1 LFNYLM
7 NLAIALFCSLLV
19 FLVSPSYATN
29 GGGDNFSTRGVAGN
43 GAFHGF
49 TIVKPHTHSDI
60 DNIDAREFDDE
71 DIIPEAGVSKECL
84 VMLDNIAWQVQMNA
98 YGSLCPKATFGALI
112 VNFNDKSGSVR
123 DSRGRSCGRIIS
135 TNNGV
140 KTTTDVT
147 EHSEMDAMRRLAY
160 HHMGERANLTLW
172 QPLAVITPGSS
183 CPMDASAIRW
193 ANMRWHVASLSIRD
207 LIALNFTQI
216 AVEPEYILE
225 RTGTIT
231 SPPAG
236 VIKYVNREANIARFA
251 YRNILSNPCLP
262 GCHRLTPS
270 SLCTDIN
277 PFTLTPEK
285 LIPDVNYYVAPGV
298 FQLV

>member
-1 LFNYLM
+1 M
-7 NLAIALFCSLLV
+7 KLAISLIHVLLFVVAS
-19 FLVSPSYATN
+19 SYANDATA
-29 GGGDNFSTRGVAGN
+29 DNFNTRGIAGT
-43 GAFHGF
+43 GAFRGF
-49 TIVKPHTHSDI
+49 TVVNPPTIINI
-60 DNIDAREFDDE
+60 DNIDARDYDDN
-71 DIIPEAGVSKECL
+71 DIIPGTGVSKECL
-84 VMLDNIAWQVQMNA
+84 VKLDNIAWQVQMNA

-112 VNFNDKSGSVR
+112 VNFKDKSGSVK
-123 DSRGRSCGRIIS
+123 DSRGRSCGRIVS

-147 EHSEMDAMRRLAY
+147 EHSEIDAMRRLAY
-160 HHMGERANLTLW
+160 HNMGQRANLSLW
-172 QPLAVITPGSS
+172 EPLAVITPGSS

-193 ANMRWHVASLSIRD
+193 ANMRWHVASLTIDD

-225 RTGTIT
+225 RTATITLT

-236 VIKYVNREANIARFA
+236 VIKYVNREANVARFA

-262 GCHRLTPS
+262 GCNRPTPT
-270 SLCTDIN
+270 SLCTDIH
-277 PFTLTPEK
+277 PFSLTPEK

-298 FQLV
+298 FELV